1 MKSESI
7 ELDIDALHTITHYA
21 HWIPALKGISEEYIA
36 RNYPG
41 WQWNEIVPFLL
52 REGVLTKQ
60 LGQSQLIQLS
70 NGISISQRIERV
82 IITRT
87 KKGLRVTTKKFNS
100 ISRTRR

>member
-1 MKSESI
+1 MNSARV
-7 ELDIDALHTITHYA
+7 ELDIHALHSITHYA

-60 LGQSQLIQLS
+60 LDQSQLIQLR

-82 IITRT
+82 VITRT
-87 KKGLRVTTKKFNS
+87 KKGLRVTIKKS
-100 ISRTRR
+100 HSMSKGK

>member
-1 MKSESI
+1 MNSASV

-21 HWIPALKGISEEYIA
+21 HWIPALRGISEEYVA

-60 LGQSQLIQLS
+60 SDKSQLIQLR

-82 IITRT
+82 VITRT
-87 KKGLRVTTKKFNS
+87 KKGLKVTIKRSHSTPKVRS
-100 ISRTRR
+100 

>member
-1 MKSESI
+1 MNSESI
-7 ELDIDALHTITHYA
+7 ELDIDALHSITHYA

-36 RNYPG
+36 RHYPG

-60 LGQSQLIQLS
+60 SDKSQLIQLR

-82 IITRT
+82 VITRT
-87 KKGLRVTTKKFNS
+87 KKGLKVTIKKS
-100 ISRTRR
+100 HSAPKVWS

>member
-1 MKSESI
+1 MNSASV

-21 HWIPALKGISEEYIA
+21 HWIPALRGISEEYIA

-60 LGQSQLIQLS
+60 SDQSRLIQLR

-82 IITRT
+82 VITRT
-87 KKGLRVTTKKFNS
+87 KKGLKVTIKKS
-100 ISRTRR
+100 HSMSKVRS

>member
-1 MKSESI
+1 MNSARV
-7 ELDIDALHTITHYA
+7 ELDIHALHSITHYA

-36 RNYPG
+36 RHYPG

-60 LGQSQLIQLS
+60 SDQSQLIQLS

-87 KKGLRVTTKKFNS
+87 KKGLMVTIKKVNQYPG
-100 ISRTRR
+100 

>member
-1 MKSESI
+1 MNSASV

-21 HWIPALKGISEEYIA
+21 HWIPALKGISEEYVA

-52 REGVLTKQ
+52 REGVITKQ
-60 LGQSQLIQLS
+60 PDQSQLIQLR

-82 IITRT
+82 VITRT
-87 KKGLRVTTKKFNS
+87 KKGLKVTIKRSHSTPKVRS
-100 ISRTRR
+100 